1 MKNPLNSRHL
11 FCWAHR
17 VGQLYLRNKSFFFYS
32 FENIIARDI
41 CIFKILFQFFSFLI
55 SRSMIKIWYVIK
67 CRIAKNKDDDLKNNK
82 HKFVQKV
89 VKKNILLISYHE
101 VKQSK
106 VGFNSGKHG

>member
-1 MKNPLNSRHL
+1 M
-11 FCWAHR
+11 
-17 VGQLYLRNKSFFFYS
+17 
-32 FENIIARDI
+32 
-41 CIFKILFQFFSFLI
+41 
-55 SRSMIKIWYVIK
+55 IK